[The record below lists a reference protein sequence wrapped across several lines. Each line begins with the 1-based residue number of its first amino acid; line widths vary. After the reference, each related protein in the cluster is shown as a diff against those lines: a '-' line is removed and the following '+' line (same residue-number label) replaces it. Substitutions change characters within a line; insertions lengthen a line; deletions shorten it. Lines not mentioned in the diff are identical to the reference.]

1 VPSGGAVWTNLK
13 REMDPKAPHKQTTRV
28 TILNQTYSIVTA
40 DDPALTL
47 ALAQDVDDLM
57 TSIARQAGNLDVTRA
72 AVLTCLHL
80 ADQLRTA
87 RQQMSELRRSIGERT
102 GALNHLIEQVEDAA
116 KK

>member
-1 VPSGGAVWTNLK
+1 
-13 REMDPKAPHKQTTRV
+13 MDASAPQKQTVRV

-47 ALAQDVDDLM
+47 ELAQDVDDLM
-57 TSIARQAGNLDVTRA
+57 TSIARQAGNLDGART

-87 RQQMSELRRSIGERT
+87 RQELRELRQSVGKRAR
-102 GALNHLIEQVEDAA
+102 ALNHLLEQVEEATGNQRALFDQPE
-116 KK
+116 K

>member
-1 VPSGGAVWTNLK
+1 
-13 REMDPKAPHKQTTRV
+13 MDARAPRKQTVRV
-28 TILNQTYSIVTA
+28 TILNQTYSILTA
-40 DDPALTL
+40 DDPALTA

-57 TSIARQAGNLDVTRA
+57 TSIARQSGNLDVTRT

-87 RQQMSELRRSIGERT
+87 RQQLTELRRSVGDRA
-102 GALNHLIEQVEDAA
+102 GALNRLLEQVEGAAQTGGPLFEQA